1 MQNFK
6 VVKSE
11 RVFDPDTGEMKYH
24 DTIERLPQELIGVW
38 DPNRKDKSYKY
49 IKMKNSLDVK
59 KKISELTTNE
69 KAFMLSI
76 MPYLDWETN
85 ILVGDGRTAGSKNH
99 PLKWRD
105 IDKITG
111 FEQRTRR
118 KIVESLVA
126 KNILNYISGD
136 YKKGIVINPQYALNG
151 KTPSQVL
158 INTFLVKEPL
168 NDFYIT

>member
-6 VVKSE
+6 VIKSE
-11 RVFDPDTGEMKYH
+11 KVVDQKTGEIKYH
-24 DTIERLPQELIGVW
+24 DTVERLPQELIGVW
-38 DPNRKDKSYKY
+38 NPHQKEKNYKY
-49 IKMKNSLDVK
+49 IKMKNSLEVK
-59 KKISELTTNE
+59 KKINELTINE
-69 KAFMLSI
+69 KAFLLSVI
-76 MPYLDWETN
+76 PYLDWETN
-85 ILVGDGRTAGSKNH
+85 ILVGDGRTAGQKQF
-99 PLKWRD
+99 PLKWKE

-118 KIVESLVA
+118 KIVESLVE

-151 KTPSQVL
+151 KTPSQTL

-168 NDFYIT
+168 NDFYVT